1 MKKETKKNEEKYG
14 LSLAMQI
21 VMVVVFFLA
30 MLIESLLALAILLAL
45 FFLFVLCDYKLQE
58 TRKRGKKP

>member
-30 MLIESLLALAILLAL
+30 MLIESLLALAILLAM
-45 FFLFVLCDYKLQE
+45 FFLFVLFDYKLQE
-58 TRKRGKKP
+58 TRGERT